1 MSEQEPPKIE
11 FPCEDYPIK
20 VMGDANQSM
29 VDFVLEVTE
38 QFAPEFN
45 RETISIRQSSKG
57 KFHSITLFITAT
69 SVDQLSEYHQKLVAH
84 DAIKMVL

>member
-69 SVDQLSEYHQKLVAH
+69 SVDQLSAYHQKLVAH

>member
-1 MSEQEPPKIE
+1 MSEQEPAKIV

-20 VMGDANQSM
+20 VMGEANQAM

-45 RETISIRQSSKG
+45 RDNIKIKQSSKG

-69 SVDQLSEYHQKLVAH
+69 GVDQLSAYHQKLVAH